1 MLVRFRSPRR
11 CPWGSSSHRTPCR
24 ALHSHLRRG
33 RAAAPSCGRRVC
45 ADRRLGVPADR
56 PALPLNRKFHLYLAW
71 QADGLHNALDD
82 QVDSA
87 RHALNNSSIG
97 SPRRIRS
104 KTLFLAV
111 APGLLF
117 AAGEGAAKTVGT
129 ACISKA
135 GEVYAL
141 APYRSAPRMSCL
153 DGDETVRLSLEQPDT
168 AFAKKRH
175 TIGPTRTPSWRAC
188 SSTRNS

>member
-1 MLVRFRSPRR
+1 MSLGLKLASHTLYERCTPTCVAVVQQHRLVGAAYAQIGASVYRRTDPRCRSI
-11 CPWGSSSHRTPCR
+11 GS
-24 ALHSHLRRG
+24 L
-33 RAAAPSCGRRVC
+33 
-45 ADRRLGVPADR
+45 
-56 PALPLNRKFHLYLAW
+56 HLYLAW

-82 QVDSA
+82 EVDSA

-104 KTLFLAV
+104 KILFLAV

-129 ACISKA
+129 ACMYKT

-141 APYRSAPRMSCL
+141 APYRSAPRQGCL
-153 DGDETVRLSLEQPDT
+153 EGDETVRLSLDQPDT

-175 TIGPTRTPSWRAC
+175 TIGPNSYDVMTRLSGA
-188 SSTRNS
+188 RNS